1 MEEMTIKRHT
11 FEVAKNRLKEFSEK
25 RADELEI
32 SKVETDGGFL
42 WLGDHKV
49 TGAELNRRLEVIQNH
64 FIAVNATNNKVI
76 KEFREIYNALDV
88 LDKDYIAS
96 IVANVKAIEKT
107 SNDVRVQQGT
117 LKQHNEKLES
127 QQNKLD
133 VHQTE
138 IEKNVANISKI
149 VKALQR
155 FQEKLEGYKHLTDID
170 KIWNECKE
178 IQKEIRVVSENIT
191 QFSKKTTEDISKAN
205 SKSKALAD
213 QVNQDILTL
222 RDEAKSFRENFS
234 GLSEKLDSTTELLDK
249 QIPVIRE
256 IFSYTEHL
264 KDIKHIDDLDVMW
277 DDVHKVEESVNII
290 QSKLEGIDSDILK
303 MQKHF
308 DEIDSFIAVL
318 KSYTHLQDIDNIWED
333 LEVVKANIKKINE
346 GIETHQK
353 ELNTLVE
360 SNNKNQSAIN
370 VMSHKLED
378 TEEYT
383 VQNRKL
389 ITELESFRTEVSSLN
404 HLMQVDEIWNQVEE
418 QQIHINK
425 LEQECKLHTN
435 KLDELTDTIQ
445 KNKNEAEEKLTTTIQ
460 EANNKIESLTT
471 KIRYVS
477 WIAGGAAGLAIIE
490 LILLLL

>member
-11 FEVAKNRLKEFSEK
+11 FELAKNRLKEFAEK
-25 RADELEI
+25 KADELEI
-32 SKVETDGGFL
+32 SKVETEGGFL

-138 IEKNVANISKI
+138 IEKNVSNISKI

-191 QFSKKTTEDISKAN
+191 QVTEDISKAN
-205 SKSKALAD
+205 SKSKALAER
-213 QVNQDILTL
+213 VNQDILTL
-222 RDEAKSFRENFS
+222 RNEAKSFRENFS
-234 GLSEKLDSTTELLDK
+234 GLSEKLDTTAKLLDK
-249 QIPVIRE
+249 QIPVILE

-264 KDIKHIDDLDVMW
+264 KDIKHIDDLDAMW
-277 DDVHKVEESVNII
+277 NDVHKLEESVNII
-290 QSKLEGIDSDILK
+290 QNKLQGIDSHILK

-318 KSYTHLQDIDNIWED
+318 KKYTHLQDIDNIWED
-333 LEVVKANIKKINE
+333 LEAVKANIKKINE
-346 GIETHQK
+346 DIETHQN
-353 ELNTLVE
+353 ELNTLVA
-360 SNNKNQSAIN
+360 SNNKVQSAIN
-370 VMSHKLED
+370 VMSQKLND
-378 TEEYT
+378 TEEYA
-383 VQNRKL
+383 VHSRKL
-389 ITELESFRTEVSSLN
+389 ITELESFRTEVSTLN
-404 HLMQVDEIWNQVEE
+404 HLMQIDEIWNQVEE

-460 EANNKIESLTT
+460 EANNKIESLTAMI
-471 KIRYVS
+471 KYVS
-477 WIAGGAAGLAIIE
+477 WIAGGTAGLVIIE